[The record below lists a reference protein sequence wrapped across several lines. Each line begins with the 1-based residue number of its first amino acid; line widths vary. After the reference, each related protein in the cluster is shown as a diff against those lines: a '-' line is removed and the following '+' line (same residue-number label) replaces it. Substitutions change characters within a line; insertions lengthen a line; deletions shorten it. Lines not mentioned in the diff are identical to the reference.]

1 MKSKQWF
8 LIYFLFIWNLGFTQT
23 PTVQDCLGA
32 IPICQNQYSQ
42 THAYNGDG
50 NYHQEVNP
58 NNSCLDQE
66 YYSVWYTFTAQT
78 TGYFRFSIIPND
90 SYDDYDWAVYN
101 LTNAHCSDIYNNSTI
116 CVSCNSY
123 GNFSGPNG
131 STGAS
136 TANGGSGTWN
146 GPGSSSGPPWN
157 SDIYVSAGS
166 TYALLICNWSQSS
179 SGYSLNFNG
188 STATIFDNVA
198 PTLSSITSANC
209 GDTSFKIQ
217 FSENVLCNTV
227 QASDFKIIGAQGQ
240 IPITSIFGQSCSVGG
255 TQERFFTIKTNQVFQ
270 KGNYKLILSGPV
282 SDLCGNTSI
291 PDTLDFSILGLSF
304 QTSSIPA
311 ICSPNGSATCIAI
324 NGLAPY
330 SYLWNTGQTGSS
342 ISGLSP
348 STLYVTAVDQRGCK
362 DSTFVVVQAGN
373 GSIGATLFKKDI
385 DCFGEST
392 GMIGTHLTSG
402 IAPYTFNW
410 SNGQH
415 DSVLT
420 HLVVGNYWVT
430 ISDHFGCQFTDS
442 IQINQSPELFLFLDS
457 TVSETCSYSDGAIFT
472 HASGGKSPYQFLW
485 SQIGAQNSSNITGVH
500 AGNYTLTLTDSLQ
513 CIKNINVEV
522 HGQPYPIANFQ
533 IIPPRAFL
541 SKSTISFLNQ
551 STNYTNIYWDFG
563 DGATSNE
570 LSPTHIYNSVGHFP
584 VMLIVSSSNQC
595 VDTLIQFLDIFEDFF
610 IYIPN
615 AFSPNS
621 DGVNDCFAP
630 VIQGGSEANYSFE
643 IYSRWGELVFKTND
657 LSKCWDGG
665 FAPETYCMESVFTY
679 QINVNDLCNI
689 IHKYTGSF
697 VLIR

>member
-1 MKSKQWF
+1 
-8 LIYFLFIWNLGFTQT
+8 
-23 PTVQDCLGA
+23 LGA

-42 THAYNGDG
+42 IHAYSGDG
-50 NYHQEVNP
+50 NYDNEVNP

-90 SYDDYDWAVYN
+90 SNDDYDWAVYN
-101 LTNAHCSDIYNNSTI
+101 LTNAHCSDIYNNPSI

-123 GNFSGPNG
+123 GNFNGPNG

-136 TANGGSGTWN
+136 TANGGSGSWN

-166 TYALLICNWSQSS
+166 TYALLICNWSQSG

-198 PTLSSITSANC
+198 PSLSSITSANC
-209 GDTSFKIQ
+209 GDTSIKIQ
-217 FSENVLCNTV
+217 FSEYVLCNTV
-227 QASDFKIIGAQGQ
+227 QATDFKLIGAQGQ

-270 KGNYKLILSGPV
+270 SGNYKLILSGPV

-291 PDTLDFSILGLSF
+291 PDTLDFDIQGLSF
-304 QTSSIPA
+304 QTSSVPA
-311 ICSPNGSATCIAI
+311 ICSPNGTATCIVV

-330 SYLWNTGQTGSS
+330 SYIWNTGQTSSS
-342 ISGLSP
+342 ISGLIP
-348 STLYVTAVDQRGCK
+348 STYYVTAIDQRGCK
-362 DSTFVVVQAGN
+362 DSTFVVVQS
-373 GSIGATLFKKDI
+373 GSGSMSATLYKKDI
-385 DCFGEST
+385 DCYGEQS
-392 GMIGTHLTSG
+392 GIIGANLTSG
-402 IAPYTFNW
+402 IAPFNFSW

-420 HLVVGNYWVT
+420 HIVAGSYSVT

-442 IQINQSPELFLFLDS
+442 IRINQSTELKLFLDS
-457 TVSETCSYSDGAIFT
+457 TISETCSYSDGAAFT
-472 HASGGKSPYQFLW
+472 HVIGGIPPYQFSW
-485 SQIGAQNSSNITGVH
+485 SFPGAQNSSNLIGIH
-500 AGNYTLTLTDSLQ
+500 AGNYILTISDSLH
-513 CIKNINVEV
+513 CVKNINIDVQ
-522 HGQPYPIANFQ
+522 GQPFPTANFQ
-533 IIPPRAFL
+533 ISPPRTLL
-541 SKSTISFLNQ
+541 SKSTISFLYQ
-551 STNYTNIYWDFG
+551 STNYSNIYWNFG
-563 DGATSNE
+563 DESTSTDD
-570 LSPTHIYNSVGHFP
+570 SPKHTYNSVDHFP

-595 VDTLIQFLDIFEDFF
+595 VDTLIQFVDIFEDFF

-615 AFSPNS
+615 AFSPNG
-621 DGVNDCFAP
+621 DGINDCFAP

-665 FAPETYCMESVFTY
+665 FSQESYCMESVFVY
-679 QINVNDLCNI
+679 QIIVNDLCGIN
-689 IHKYTGSF
+689 HKYTGSF
-697 VLIR
+697 VLIK